1 VGKKRKEWAA
11 GLHRGKD
18 KGGGGLGRLGNMA
31 QEVLENSKDFSISYF
46 DSNSNSIW
54 ISNEFYMNLKLK
66 HSIESK

>member
-46 DSNSNSIW
+46 DSNSNSI
-54 ISNEFYMNLKLK
+54 
-66 HSIESK
+66 